1 MTPISASRF
10 LMNTA
15 QRPNLVMVRGE
26 GSYLY
31 DDSGKRYLDFVQ
43 GWAVNSL
50 GHCPVEMVDALTVQ
64 ARTLISP
71 SPAFYN
77 EPQLQLA
84 ERLCSLTGFN
94 VVFFLSSG
102 AEANEGALKLA
113 RKWGRLHKNGAYEII
128 TTENAFHGRTL
139 ATMAASGK
147 PGWDQLFPPN
157 LPGFRKVPF
166 GDTGAM
172 EAAITDNTV
181 ALMVEPIQGEA
192 GVIVPPAGYLKSLR
206 SLCDTHNL
214 LLICDEVQTGV
225 GRTGT
230 FLAAEQEGIS
240 ADITTLGKGLGGGV
254 PVSAM
259 LAKDRANC
267 FAPGDQGGT
276 YAGNPLTA
284 AVALAVVSAVSDPA
298 FLQHVNT
305 AASHLTGVLSQLA
318 QDLGG
323 ASSVRGKGLLQAII
337 LPDDRSAAVADKA
350 RDLGL
355 LINAPRPNMLRF
367 MPQLRVSA
375 AEIDEMTS
383 LLRRALADA

>member
-1 MTPISASRF
+1 
-10 LMNTA
+10 
-15 QRPNLVMVRGE
+15 
-26 GSYLY
+26 
-31 DDSGKRYLDFVQ
+31 
-43 GWAVNSL
+43 
-50 GHCPVEMVDALTVQ
+50 
-64 ARTLISP
+64 
-71 SPAFYN
+71 
-77 EPQLQLA
+77 
-84 ERLCSLTGFN
+84 
-94 VVFFLSSG
+94 
-102 AEANEGALKLA
+102 
-113 RKWGRLHKNGAYEII
+113 
-128 TTENAFHGRTL
+128 
-139 ATMAASGK
+139 
-147 PGWDQLFPPN
+147 
-157 LPGFRKVPF
+157 
-166 GDTGAM
+166 
-172 EAAITDNTV
+172 
-181 ALMVEPIQGEA
+181 
-192 GVIVPPAGYLKSLR
+192 
-206 SLCDTHNL
+206 
-214 LLICDEVQTGV
+214 
-225 GRTGT
+225 
-230 FLAAEQEGIS
+230 
-240 ADITTLGKGLGGGV
+240 
-254 PVSAM
+254 M